1 VAQRAPIF
9 PMEMRACFSGRF
21 EDFSRPFQPKSD
33 LFMCHDYGPNGR
45 DIRWNTIVGEE
56 RAHNVHVR
64 DGVTE
69 DEFAAMREMRDKTQT
84 MPRLILPSLQV
95 NIRAGHLPDVV
106 TNPATGQSTLNSA
119 QVDRT

>member
-1 VAQRAPIF
+1 
-9 PMEMRACFSGRF
+9 
-21 EDFSRPFQPKSD
+21 
-33 LFMCHDYGPNGR
+33 MCHDYGPNGR
-45 DIRWNTIVGEE
+45 DIRWNTTVGEE

-119 QVDRT
+119 PVDRT